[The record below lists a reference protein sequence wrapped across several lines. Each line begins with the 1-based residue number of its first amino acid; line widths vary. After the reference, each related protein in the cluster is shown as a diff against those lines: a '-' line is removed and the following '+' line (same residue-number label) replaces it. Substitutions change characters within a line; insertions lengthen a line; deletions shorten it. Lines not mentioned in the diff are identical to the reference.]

1 MTLFTIKT
9 EKKIFST
16 KISKTEESTK
26 EEEEESS
33 PKNSINGN
41 LYITEKKY
49 KKISDKLKIS
59 SRTYFKHRN
68 LIKKVKTN
76 CINVFEKL
84 ISNCLAIDQ
93 SIFTFAGKNKKK
105 RDVLRYFKSDISK
118 LRNFFL
124 LTIKMKDLISL
135 FCDFD
140 FRLYKKYVV
149 KDKEN
154 LLNFLLNLTWKEFL
168 LYLKN
173 DNKIIKNGI
182 ENLVK
187 INNKDFDI
195 FFNYI
200 LEINYSYDLRPSVD
214 SLYANNLEKILAKSV
229 QLNNEIQRQNDFF
242 LFIKNYE

>member
-1 MTLFTIKT
+1 
-9 EKKIFST
+9 
-16 KISKTEESTK
+16 
-26 EEEEESS
+26 
-33 PKNSINGN
+33 
-41 LYITEKKY
+41 
-49 KKISDKLKIS
+49 
-59 SRTYFKHRN
+59 
-68 LIKKVKTN
+68 
-76 CINVFEKL
+76 
-84 ISNCLAIDQ
+84 
-93 SIFTFAGKNKKK
+93 
-105 RDVLRYFKSDISK
+105 
-118 LRNFFL
+118 
-124 LTIKMKDLISL
+124 MKDLISL

-229 QLNNEIQRQNDFF
+229 KLNNEIERQNDFF
-242 LFIKNYE
+242 HFIKNYE

>member
-16 KISKTEESTK
+16 KNSLSNLTKQTEDSTK
-26 EEEEESS
+26 EEEEENSN
-33 PKNSINGN
+33 KNSIEGN

-76 CINVFEKL
+76 CINIFEKL
-84 ISNCLAIDQ
+84 ISNCFSIEQ
-93 SIFTFAGKNKKK
+93 SIFSFAGKNKKK

-124 LTIKMKDLISL
+124 LKIKMKDLISL

-140 FRLYKKYVV
+140 FNSYKKYVIS
-149 KDKEN
+149 DKEY

-182 ENLVK
+182 ENLIK

-214 SLYANNLEKILAKSV
+214 SLYANNLEKIVHKTV
-229 QLNNEIQRQNDFF
+229 QLNNEI
-242 LFIKNYE
+242 K

>member
-9 EKKIFST
+9 EKKIFTT
-16 KISKTEESTK
+16 KNSLLNLEDSTK
-26 EEEEESS
+26 EEEE
-33 PKNSINGN
+33 NSNKISNKGN

-49 KKISDKLKIS
+49 KKISDKLKIT

-76 CINVFEKL
+76 CINIFEKL
-84 ISNCLAIDQ
+84 ISNCLSIEQ
-93 SIFTFAGKNKKK
+93 SIFSFAKNKKK

-124 LTIKMKDLISL
+124 LKIKMSL

-140 FRLYKKYVV
+140 FSLYKKYIIS
-149 KDKEN
+149 DKEYK
-154 LLNFLLNLTWKEFL
+154 LNFLLNLTWKEFL

-173 DNKIIKNGI
+173 NNQIITNEI
-182 ENLVK
+182 ENLIK

-200 LEINYSYDLRPSVD
+200 LEINYTYDLRPSVE
-214 SLYANNLEKILAKSV
+214 SLYANNLEKIINKSV

-242 LFIKNYE
+242 NFILNYE